1 MFDCQMANHLKNAYC
16 HSEFRMKGM
25 NFFKLVKSIV
35 MDEAKFNRLSL
46 TERTDLLWEKGTFV
60 DSLLYNDYCLM
71 LYSINRQFVELYVDL
86 KSQSISWVTLA
97 NDFDLMKYLNDIQI
111 EV

>member
-1 MFDCQMANHLKNAYC
+1 MPNTH
-16 HSEFRMKGM
+16 EGM
-25 NFFKLVKSIV
+25 SFFHRWEMMI

-46 TERTDLLWEKGTFV
+46 TERTELLWEEGTFV
-60 DSLLYNDYCLM
+60 DSVLYNDYCLM

-86 KSQSISWVTLA
+86 KAQSIAWVSLA
-97 NDFDLMKYLNDIQI
+97 NEFDLMKYLNDIRI